1 MGKKKK
7 KLSSTERWEEEPT
20 GRNNNKKINCLELLC
35 VCVYYF
41 SISFNQGEFFFL
53 SSETVKHFLWCPF
66 HHRTEADTHFFIFFQ
81 GPSK

>member
-41 SISFNQGEFFFL
+41 SKYYVCVCLVVAQPLFTFPLDKDPPPVLLAVCFG
-53 SSETVKHFLWCPF
+53 
-66 HHRTEADTHFFIFFQ
+66 RTFSYTLV
-81 GPSK
+81 